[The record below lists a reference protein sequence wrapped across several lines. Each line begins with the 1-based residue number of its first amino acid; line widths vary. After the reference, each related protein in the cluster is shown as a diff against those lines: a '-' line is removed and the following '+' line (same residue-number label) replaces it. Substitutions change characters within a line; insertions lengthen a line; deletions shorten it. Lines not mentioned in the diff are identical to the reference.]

1 MNGQRRSWRGRS
13 RALSVLLG
21 VLCLAT
27 APAAAQTMIIGID
40 EKVTWDAKGKQLFVA
55 PGKDAISVVDISN
68 PEAPRIT
75 ANLPLMNSIFG
86 PPVNLAISPDG
97 KLALVANS
105 MDWQKD
111 GDAWK
116 PAPDNKL
123 YVIDLAVTPAAHIGT
138 VEVGKQPSGLSFN
151 RAGNLV
157 LVANRAGNS
166 ISVLTV
172 SGKDVKLVDTVDMGE
187 QVAHVVFTPDGKRA
201 LAAKFP
207 GHKIALLDVDGQKVT
222 YSKFDMPVGLW
233 PYNVDVTPQG
243 TIALTADNGNAGGS
257 DGHVDTV
264 SVIDLEAT
272 PPRVIDRVVV
282 GDAPEG
288 LAISPRGDLAAAI
301 LLRGSNV
308 PPQSYFYNRN
318 GSVVILKIDYKTV
331 TRVGEVEVR
340 GLPEGV
346 VWSPDGQYIYVGNY
360 MDRDISILKVE
371 KNGQVVNT
379 GKSLKLPGQP
389 ASMRGAK

>member
-1 MNGQRRSWRGRS
+1 MDGQRRSWTGLL

-21 VLCLAT
+21 VLWLAA

-40 EKVTWDAKGKQLFVA
+40 EKVTWDAKGKQIFVA

-123 YVIDLAVTPAAHIGT
+123 YVIDLTVNPAAQIGT

-151 RAGNLV
+151 RAGKLV
-157 LVANRAGNS
+157 LVANRADNS

-172 SGKDVKLVDTVDMGE
+172 SGKDVKLVDTVRHGRAGRARGLHAGRQARAGGE
-187 QVAHVVFTPDGKRA
+187 VPRPQDRPPGRGRSEGDLLQVRPPGRA
-201 LAAKFP
+201 LALQRGRDAAGDHRAHRRQRECRGLRRP
-207 GHKIALLDVDGQKVT
+207 RRYGQCHR
-222 YSKFDMPVGLW
+222 SR
-233 PYNVDVTPQG
+233 
-243 TIALTADNGNAGGS
+243 S
-257 DGHVDTV
+257 
-264 SVIDLEAT
+264 
-272 PPRVIDRVVV
+272 
-282 GDAPEG
+282 DAPASDRQSRRG
-288 LAISPRGDLAAAI
+288 GRPRGA
-301 LLRGSNV
+301 RH
-308 PPQSYFYNRN
+308 
-318 GSVVILKIDYKTV
+318 
-331 TRVGEVEVR
+331 
-340 GLPEGV
+340 
-346 VWSPDGQYIYVGNY
+346 
-360 MDRDISILKVE
+360 
-371 KNGQVVNT
+371 
-379 GKSLKLPGQP
+379 QP
-389 ASMRGAK
+389 ARRPRGGHPAPRQQRARRSPTSTTATAAW